1 MASTS
6 IDGLVSGLDT
16 TSIVNQLIALERA
29 PADRLA
35 KSKTTAD
42 AKATAYGGLRSRVDA
57 VKTAFQ
63 ALDAASDWSPA
74 KATSSN
80 ADAVTAIASAGA
92 KPTSLSFEVLNL
104 ASAHTVVSSGAAKA
118 AGATWSGASL
128 TLNVDG
134 VDRVLTV
141 EPDEQGVFSLA
152 QVTSAINA
160 SDVGVNAQ
168 AVQVGPGQYRLQLTA
183 AETGAASQFSVVSG
197 FVDTFDV
204 ALAGQ
209 DARLEMAGGLYQAT
223 SPTNTF
229 DDLLPG
235 VDVTVKATTTAPVTV
250 SVTTDSDAIA
260 NKVQSLVNA
269 VNGVVANVKTLTAYN
284 ATAKTAAL
292 LNGDRTVQRL
302 SQELT
307 RAFIDPVSG
316 GAKVPSQLGI
326 TLGKDG
332 SFSFDKVK
340 FHEAL
345 ADNPSAVQALF
356 VQAEGAP
363 DNVTT
368 RLAGVATAAAE
379 TGTGYLRTAEES
391 QRARVSAFT
400 NQIETIERR
409 LERSA
414 TKLRKQF
421 SAMETALSTMKSQ
434 SNWLA
439 GQIAGLAT
447 NSSG

>member
-42 AKATAYGGLRSRVDA
+42 AKATAYSGLRSRVDA

-80 ADAVTAIASAGA
+80 ADAVTASARAGA

-118 AGATWSGASL
+118 VGAAWSGASL

-152 QVTSAINA
+152 QVTNAINA

-183 AETGAASQFSVVSG
+183 AETRAASQFSVVSG

-204 ALAGQ
+204 ALAGR
-209 DARLEMAGGLYQAT
+209 DARLQMAGGLYQAT

-235 VDVTVKATTTAPVTV
+235 VEVTVKATTAAPVTV

-269 VNGVVANVKTLTAYN
+269 VNGVVPNVKTLTAYN

-340 FHEAL
+340 FQKRWPTTPARCRRC
-345 ADNPSAVQALF
+345 SSRRR
-356 VQAEGAP
+356 AP
-363 DNVTT
+363 RTT
-368 RLAGVATAAAE
+368 
-379 TGTGYLRTAEES
+379 
-391 QRARVSAFT
+391 
-400 NQIETIERR
+400 
-409 LERSA
+409 
-414 TKLRKQF
+414 
-421 SAMETALSTMKSQ
+421 
-434 SNWLA
+434 
-439 GQIAGLAT
+439 
-447 NSSG
+447 